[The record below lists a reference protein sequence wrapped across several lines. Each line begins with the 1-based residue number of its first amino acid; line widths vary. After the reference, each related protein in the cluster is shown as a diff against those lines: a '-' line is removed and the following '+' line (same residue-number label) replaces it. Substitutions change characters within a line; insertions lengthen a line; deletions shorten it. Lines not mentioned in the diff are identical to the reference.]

1 VIAGLI
7 ARLRSLVRGFRKGDD
22 LYTEMS
28 QEFQAHIEMR
38 AEDLAREG
46 LTTGEALRRA
56 RLEFGSTEMH
66 KDAGRESRGLRPFD
80 TVRVSWLDF
89 KLGFRMLGRYPG
101 LTLVGGLA
109 MAFGIWVG
117 AGMFEIIGQVLHPK
131 LPLPNADRLVALQL
145 VDSRGGG
152 IEDRTLFDFARWR
165 GRLQTVRDLGVYNSP
180 SRNLIIGQGIG
191 EPTLVGV
198 MSASGFR
205 VAGIRPMLGRTLV
218 DADEAPGAPPAI
230 VLGHQVWRSRFRSD
244 SSVLG
249 QVVRLGRD
257 PYQIVGIMPEGFA
270 FPISHQAWIPFPVPG
285 EGAAPRQGPEVR
297 MFGALAPGAS
307 LETANAELALIGQRT
322 AADYRVTH
330 ERLRPRVLEY
340 AKSFWDIPTGISL
353 AILSS
358 NLVVIMLLVLICSNV
373 ALLMF
378 ARAATRE
385 AEIAVRT
392 ALGASRA
399 RIVTQLFAEA
409 LVLGGIAAAIGL
421 LFAGSGM
428 RWALGMVK
436 GELLGEF
443 DLPFW
448 FSGRLSPSTLVYT
461 LALTLLAAAIAGVL
475 PALKITRGIG
485 ERLKQTSS
493 GRVTFGGI
501 WTAVIITQVA
511 LTVAFPVVAL
521 FVRRD
526 SVQIQTLA
534 VDFPSEQFLSVRPQ
548 LDRNPGIVTGD
559 SSLQAYR
566 GRVDSTLR
574 AFEQRLLGEPGV
586 LGVTATDHL
595 PRSDHGW
602 NDIEV
607 DDSAV
612 PPDERVHRI
621 SSAAV
626 DPDYFTVL
634 DAPVLSGRGF
644 SESDVGSDARPA
656 IVNTVF
662 VKKVLG
668 GKNPLGRRIRY
679 LRGQSPRAPKEPPG
693 PWHDIVGV
701 VGDLGTKNGYG
712 LSGVYHP
719 FQPTRED
726 RADAYFAI
734 RVRGEPGAFMSRVRA
749 LAAAVDPTLRLH
761 ELKPLDRVV
770 DDESRFY
777 DFLFHM
783 TLLVAGFTLVLS
795 LAGVYSVMAFTVSR
809 RTREI
814 GIRVAMGAV
823 PRQIIPVILRRP
835 LRQVAFGI
843 LAGGV
848 LVWWMSN
855 GGVKPEL
862 VLDHAVEGL
871 DTLRGGVWIRTA
883 LLTAGYSVLMMG
895 VCLLACIVP
904 TRRALRVE
912 PTEALRG
919 EG

>member
-1 VIAGLI
+1 
-7 ARLRSLVRGFRKGDD
+7 
-22 LYTEMS
+22 
-28 QEFQAHIEMR
+28 
-38 AEDLAREG
+38 
-46 LTTGEALRRA
+46 
-56 RLEFGSTEMH
+56 
-66 KDAGRESRGLRPFD
+66 
-80 TVRVSWLDF
+80 
-89 KLGFRMLGRYPG
+89 
-101 LTLVGGLA
+101 
-109 MAFGIWVG
+109 
-117 AGMFEIIGQVLHPK
+117 
-131 LPLPNADRLVALQL
+131 
-145 VDSRGGG
+145 
-152 IEDRTLFDFARWR
+152 
-165 GRLQTVRDLGVYNSP
+165 
-180 SRNLIIGQGIG
+180 
-191 EPTLVGV
+191 
-198 MSASGFR
+198 
-205 VAGIRPMLGRTLV
+205 
-218 DADEAPGAPPAI
+218 
-230 VLGHQVWRSRFRSD
+230 
-244 SSVLG
+244 
-249 QVVRLGRD
+249 
-257 PYQIVGIMPEGFA
+257 
-270 FPISHQAWIPFPVPG
+270 
-285 EGAAPRQGPEVR
+285 
-297 MFGALAPGAS
+297 
-307 LETANAELALIGQRT
+307 
-322 AADYRVTH
+322 
-330 ERLRPRVLEY
+330 
-340 AKSFWDIPTGISL
+340 
-353 AILSS
+353 
-358 NLVVIMLLVLICSNV
+358 
-373 ALLMF
+373 
-378 ARAATRE
+378 
-385 AEIAVRT
+385 
-392 ALGASRA
+392 
-399 RIVTQLFAEA
+399 
-409 LVLGGIAAAIGL
+409 
-421 LFAGSGM
+421 
-428 RWALGMVK
+428 
-436 GELLGEF
+436 
-443 DLPFW
+443 
-448 FSGRLSPSTLVYT
+448 

-511 LTVAFPVVAL
+511 LTVAFPAVAF

-548 LDRNPGIVTGD
+548 LDHNSGIVPGD

-574 AFEQRLLGEPGV
+574 VFEQRLLGEPGV
-586 LGVTATDHL
+586 LGVTATDRL

-602 NDIEV
+602 NEIEV
-607 DDSAV
+607 DDGAV
-612 PPDERVHRI
+612 APPDERGHRI

-644 SESDVGSDARPA
+644 SESDVGSEARPV

-662 VKKVLG
+662 VDRVLG

-679 LRGQSPRAPKEPPG
+679 LRGKSPRAPKEPPG
-693 PWHDIVGV
+693 PWYDIVGV

-726 RADAYFAI
+726 RANAYFAI
-734 RVRGEPGAFMSRVRA
+734 RVRGEPGAFIPRVRA
-749 LAAAVDPTLRLH
+749 LATAVDPTLRLH
-761 ELKPLDRVV
+761 ELKPLDRVI

-777 DFLFHM
+777 GFLFHM

-843 LAGGV
+843 LAGGI
-848 LVWWMSN
+848 LVWAMSN

-904 TRRALRVE
+904 TRRALRVQ
-912 PTEALRG
+912 PTEALRSDG
-919 EG
+919 